1 MQLTLESLSIG
12 YLQKHEDLVVCD
24 GIQFSSSAG
33 DLVGVIGSNGI
44 GKSTFLRTLA
54 GLQPP
59 LKGSVSL
66 DGQNI
71 AGLSPKDLSRKIS
84 VVLTDP
90 IATKNLTV
98 RELISLGRQP
108 YTNWLGTLSRE
119 DLTKIDQVLS
129 MLQLE
134 DIQKRICY
142 ELSDGQLQ
150 RVMIGRALAQDTP
163 VIILD
168 EPTMHLDLVHKVQL
182 LKILGSIAS
191 ELHKLIIFSTHEIN
205 LAIQLCSHLLVM
217 NKNGASFGSPDALIQ
232 NDSLQQLF
240 PDKEVFFDPKSKSFT
255 FEAAP

>member
-1 MQLTLESLSIG
+1 MQLTLDSINIG
-12 YLQKHEDLVVCD
+12 YPQKHEDLVVCE
-24 GIQFSSSAG
+24 GIQFSANAG

-59 LKGSVSL
+59 LKGAVSL
-66 DGQNI
+66 DGKNI
-71 AGLSPKDLSRKIS
+71 AVLSPKDLSRQIS

-108 YTNWLGTLSRE
+108 YTNWLGTLSKD
-119 DLTKIDQVLS
+119 DLIKINQVLS

-134 DIQKRICY
+134 DIQNRICY

-182 LKILGSIAS
+182 LKLLGSIAS
-191 ELHKLIIFSTHEIN
+191 ELQKLIVFSTHEIN

-217 NKNGASFGSPDALIQ
+217 TKNDTRFGSPDALIK

-240 PDKEVFFDPKSKSFT
+240 PQKEVYFDPKSKSFT
-255 FEAAP
+255 FEATS